1 MLGDEVFKQ
10 TLIELKRIRFTDS
23 QVMRERERERE
34 RERIRDKRRGGL

>member
-23 QVMRERERERE
+23 QVMRERENSPLVELMFNS
-34 RERIRDKRRGGL
+34 D